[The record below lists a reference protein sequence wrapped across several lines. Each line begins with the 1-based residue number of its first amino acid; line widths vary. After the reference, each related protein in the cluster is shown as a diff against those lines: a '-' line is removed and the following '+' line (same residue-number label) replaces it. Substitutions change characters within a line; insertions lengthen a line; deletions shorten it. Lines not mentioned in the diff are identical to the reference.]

1 MKNDILDIFKEGLLI
16 RTSLIFISLFPV
28 TLLLS
33 TAILN
38 AIIVIMNVLFLI
50 HVFSEKKFSIFNNDL
65 FYFLFALWAFLIINT
80 LLNANFQEN
89 YSRGFGFVRFILF
102 IFLFLYFFSY
112 KNFQFKKIIFNIW
125 TIIFIIVSL
134 DLIFEF

>member
-89 YSRGFGFVRFILF
+89 YSRGFGFVRFI
-102 IFLFLYFFSY
+102 
-112 KNFQFKKIIFNIW
+112 KKAHSANKK
-125 TIIFIIVSL
+125 
-134 DLIFEF
+134 